1 MLEVG
6 PKRWGPSLEES
17 NHAPALVVGK
27 AMVLKTSD
35 LEPKRPS

>member
-1 MLEVG
+1 M
-6 PKRWGPSLEES
+6 EES
-17 NHAPALVVGK
+17 NHAPALAVGK